1 MKVPT
6 PRKLSSGHWF
16 IQLRLG
22 GESIPIT
29 AETKTEC
36 INLAEM
42 AKAEYRSGKSIVQKT
57 PKETTLQNAFDKF
70 ISANKATLSPATI
83 RSYTIYSRNRFPN
96 YRNKKL
102 PQIEWQ
108 QMIDDELKLV
118 SEKTVRNAWGLVTA
132 SLKNINYPVPK
143 VRLSPVPVNEIP
155 FLQPEEI
162 APFCNAV
169 KGRSYEIAA
178 LLELHGLRLSEVRGL
193 DWENVDLKNNMITVK
208 GAKVRSLDGDIY
220 KPQNKNKSS
229 SRPVPLMIPQLIDA
243 LKAVPNKTGPVV
255 TIRGGTL
262 LDDIKRACIKA
273 GVTVVSNHGLRHSFA
288 SLCYY
293 LDIPERQIQ
302 EWGGWKD
309 SIILHR
315 IYIRLAASM
324 ETENQKTFTK
334 FFKTKKAGP
343 KPRNK
348 NANKNANDS

>member
-1 MKVPT
+1 
-6 PRKLSSGHWF
+6 
-16 IQLRLG
+16 
-22 GESIPIT
+22 
-29 AETKTEC
+29 
-36 INLAEM
+36 
-42 AKAEYRSGKSIVQKT
+42 
-57 PKETTLQNAFDKF
+57 
-70 ISANKATLSPATI
+70 
-83 RSYTIYSRNRFPN
+83 
-96 YRNKKL
+96 
-102 PQIEWQ
+102 
-108 QMIDDELKLV
+108 
-118 SEKTVRNAWGLVTA
+118 
-132 SLKNINYPVPK
+132 
-143 VRLSPVPVNEIP
+143 
-155 FLQPEEI
+155 
-162 APFCNAV
+162 
-169 KGRSYEIAA
+169 
-178 LLELHGLRLSEVRGL
+178 
-193 DWENVDLKNNMITVK
+193 
-208 GAKVRSLDGDIY
+208 
-220 KPQNKNKSS
+220 
-229 SRPVPLMIPQLIDA
+229 MIPQLIEA

-348 NANKNANDS
+348 NANKNANDN